1 MLEQEGRVM
10 ATEEVTTTQIAVEDF
25 RSGLLTVLEEIF
37 ENVHGYMLDK
47 GTSLFE
53 TLASVSAEEASK
65 PISSQ
70 CAPLSAQVNHTRFY
84 IDALFQGLASG
95 WEQKFDWA
103 GSWQVGEVT
112 EEEWQD
118 LIARLR
124 AAYVQVQEFAKSF
137 DDWNADFI
145 GGAFALVGHCAYHL
159 GEIRQG
165 LGVLRG

>member
-1 MLEQEGRVM
+1 L
-10 ATEEVTTTQIAVEDF
+10 ATEQLATGQIAVEDF
-25 RSGLLTVLEEIF
+25 RSGLLIVLEEIL
-37 ENVHGYMLDK
+37 EKVEHSYMLDQ

-53 TLASVSAEEASK
+53 TLATISAEEASK
-65 PISSQ
+65 HISSQ

-84 IDALFQGLASG
+84 IDALFEGMASG
-95 WEQKFDWA
+95 YEKKFDWES
-103 GSWQVGEVT
+103 SWQVGEVT

-118 LIARLR
+118 LIRRLR
-124 AAYVQVQEFAKSF
+124 VAYEQVQEFARTNETW
-137 DDWNADFI
+137 DAQFI